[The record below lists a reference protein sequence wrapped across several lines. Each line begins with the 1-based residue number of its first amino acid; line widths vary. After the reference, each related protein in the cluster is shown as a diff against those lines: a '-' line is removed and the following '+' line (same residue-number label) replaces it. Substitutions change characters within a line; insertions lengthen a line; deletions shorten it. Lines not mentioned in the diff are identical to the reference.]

1 MRGTA
6 ALAAALLACGAA
18 AARASDPPPIVLVTL
33 DTTRADRV
41 GSRPGGASLT
51 PNLDTLARAGTRFS
65 NALTPSPLT
74 LPAHCSLM
82 TGLDPPRHGVRDNGV
97 GSLPEDVPTLAA
109 ALARRGYATGAV
121 IASRVLDRRFGLAR
135 GFETYDDAIVAE
147 QTGEQGYPE
156 RDAAA
161 VTGAALAWASKLPAG
176 RPYFLW
182 VHYYDAHA
190 PYAPPGDWAGRTA
203 DERYD
208 GEIAYVDREVGRLL
222 AGLPGAG
229 RRIVAAVGDH
239 GEMLGE
245 HGEKEHG
252 VFLYRASLEV
262 PLLIAG
268 PSVASDR
275 VIATPAATRGLPA
288 TLLRL
293 AGLTAD
299 AAPFGPGLPGI
310 GPSADSSRAPA
321 VYGETDLPASAY
333 GWSPLASATD
343 ARYRLIVAPRPEL
356 YDLRQDPAES
366 RNLWGGEPE
375 VVRRL
380 QRVIADATRAARPA
394 ARVTPSAELAESLR
408 RLGYLSGSSPRAGS
422 IDPKDGIR
430 MLDEL
435 EEAKDLTRR
444 GRAREAAAA
453 LEGLVKRSPGNVPF
467 LARLAEAQAASG
479 ETGRAIETLG
489 EALELN
495 PGLDFLHLQFA
506 RLCVQAGQTGEARA
520 SYRRALALNPRFAAA
535 WFGLA
540 ELAARSGPAGEEL
553 RILREGE
560 AAGTHSGALYARLAQ
575 VELPS
580 GDVRAAQLHADAA
593 VRLLPT
599 FAPGWW
605 VAGEVAERQGRTD
618 DAIRCFEKA
627 AALGLE
633 DPRALLHLGAAAHRR
648 RPHARR
654 EALPRARRPARPGRA
669 VGGGSPPAPSQQPVR
684 SKRASSA
691 YCLPPPTAS
700 DSPSDH
706 W

>member
-1 MRGTA
+1 MRGTLV
-6 ALAAALLACGAA
+6 LAAALLTGAA
-18 AARASDPPPIVLVTL
+18 AEASASGHPPIVLVTL

-41 GSRPGGASLT
+41 GSRPGGTPLT
-51 PNLDTLARAGTRFS
+51 PNLDALALAGTRFS

-82 TGLDPPRHGVRDNGV
+82 TGLDPPGHGVRDNGV

-135 GFETYDDAIVAE
+135 GFETYEDAIVAE
-147 QTGEQGYPE
+147 HTGEQGYPE

-161 VTGAALAWASKLPAG
+161 VTSAALAWAAKLPAK

-190 PYAPPGDWAGRTA
+190 PYAPPGDWAGRSA
-203 DERYD
+203 AERYD

-222 AGLPGAG
+222 SGLPGAG

-262 PLLIAG
+262 PLLISG
-268 PSVASDR
+268 PGVAPGR
-275 VIATPAATRGLPA
+275 VIATPAATRGLAA

-293 AGLTAD
+293 AGLSAD
-299 AAPFGPGLPGI
+299 AAPFGPGLP
-310 GPSADSSRAPA
+310 SADSSSAPA
-321 VYGETDLPASAY
+321 VYSETDLPASAY
-333 GWSPLASATD
+333 GWSPLAAATD

-356 YDLRQDPAES
+356 YDLRADPAE
-366 RNLWGGEPE
+366 RNNLWGGEPE

-380 QRVIADATRAARPA
+380 RRVVADARRAGRAA

-453 LEGLVKRSPGNVPF
+453 LESLVKRSPGNVPF
-467 LARLAEAQAASG
+467 LARLAEAQAAAG

-495 PGLDFLHLQFA
+495 PDLDFLHLQFA
-506 RLCVQAGQTGEARA
+506 RLCEQAGQTGEARA

-535 WFGLA
+535 WLGLA
-540 ELAARSGPAGEEL
+540 ELAARSGPPGEEL

-560 AAGTHSGALYARLAQ
+560 AAGTHSGALDARLAQ
-575 VELPS
+575 VELPA
-580 GDVRAAQLHADAA
+580 GDVEAAARHADAA
-593 VRLLPT
+593 VHLLPT

-605 VAGEVAERQGRTD
+605 IAGEVAERQGRTD

-633 DPRALLHLGAAAHRR
+633 DPRALLHLGRLLIAAGCTGAAKPYLERAAR
-648 RPHARR
+648 LGQGAPSGEEARR
-654 EALPRARRPARPGRA
+654 LLLGNP
-669 VGGGSPPAPSQQPVR
+669 
-684 SKRASSA
+684 
-691 YCLPPPTAS
+691 
-700 DSPSDH
+700 
-706 W
+706 